1 MKNPEK
7 NKFDNLNQTSY
18 LLRINLNRL
27 NFDVCNIEVNSITIW
42 HVVYNDIVIGTI
54 TFKTNKNDFT
64 FSNIRL
70 YKYLKA
76 KNAENFSD
84 FIMSDY
90 FEYDDKEKP
99 IKFDFE
105 KFDKFFNSIAEV
117 FQNDEIEQSNDK
129 HFNNIEDSISRL
141 TEYCDEFDE
150 QFSKNILVLDI
161 RNLLNENERLN
172 ELLNKNN
179 IKCLHD

>member
-1 MKNPEK
+1 MKNLEK

-27 NFDVCNIEVNSITIW
+27 NFDIYPIEINSCTIW
-42 HVVYNDIVIGTI
+42 HVMYNDIVIGTV
-54 TFKTNKNDFT
+54 TFKTYENDFT
-64 FSNIRL
+64 FCNIRL
-70 YKYLKA
+70 YKFLKA
-76 KNAENFSD
+76 KNPEKFSD

-99 IKFDFE
+99 IKFNFD
-105 KFDKFFNSIAEV
+105 KFDKFFNSIAEI
-117 FQNDEIEQSNDK
+117 FQNDETIHSNDK
-129 HFNNIEDSISRL
+129 CFNTVEDSISRL

-150 QFSKNILVLDI
+150 QFSKNMLVLDI

-172 ELLNKNN
+172 EILNKNN
-179 IKCLHD
+179 IN